1 MAAYCLV
8 VDCSK
13 TTTTT
18 TSDASFDSAH
28 VSKAWLDFATNWL
41 LSPAAFLDSAADS
54 AIMSVLAVTER
65 TVELLA
71 DRVVLQNVARST
83 GALRTVTD
91 GLKALQELA
100 ASVPAPAAFDAA
112 SKAQQQAGQIA
123 AALQHC
129 LGVCHGAPTAKIFLL
144 GSLQRIETFQ
154 GIDSSTLRSLRDA

>member
-13 TTTTT
+13 TDIAA
-18 TSDASFDSAH
+18 SDASFDFSQ
-28 VSKAWLDFATNWL
+28 VSRAWLDFATNWL
-41 LSPAAFLDSAADS
+41 LSPAASLDSASES
-54 AIMSVLAVTER
+54 AVMSVLAVTER
-65 TVELLA
+65 AVELLA

-83 GALRTVTD
+83 GALRAVAD

-100 ASVPAPAAFDAA
+100 ASLPAPAAFDGA
-112 SKAQQQAGQIA
+112 SKAQQQAGQMT

-144 GSLQRIETFQ
+144 GSAQRIETFQ